1 MLFSLQVVNF
11 MSTDTDRIVNFGISF
26 HMFWSLPFQ
35 IIVALVLLYLQVSS
49 SNFVHVAFTKHS
61 YNNVTIANNS
71 VTNLITL
78 VFLYVSMQ
86 RDIACSSCLLF
97 SLSQV
102 NLASLTGLAFCILLI
117 PVNRWLAVKIGKLST
132 RMMAQKDNRVKVSWL
147 FSRRILTAK
156 E

>member
-49 SNFVHVAFTKHS
+49 SYFVHVVFTKHS
-61 YNNVTIANNS
+61 YKNVIIANNS
-71 VTNLITL
+71 GSNLITL

-97 SLSQV
+97 STLTILCHDFVLS
-102 NLASLTGLAFCILLI
+102 LSLS
-117 PVNRWLAVKIGKLST
+117 LSG
-132 RMMAQKDNRVKVSWL
+132 
-147 FSRRILTAK
+147 
-156 E
+156 

>member
-1 MLFSLQVVNF
+1 

-49 SNFVHVAFTKHS
+49 SNFVHVVFTKHS
-61 YNNVTIANNS
+61 YKNVIIANNS
-71 VTNLITL
+71 VSNLITL

-97 SLSQV
+97 SALQYSVVILFSLSLSLSLSQV

-147 FSRRILTAK
+147 FF
-156 E
+156 